1 MDTAACDPRLLKL
14 HPGDNILIAARTLPA
29 GETLVVGGAEVFLK
43 EPLPLGFKVA
53 ARAIA
58 RGEKIIK
65 YTMPVG
71 SATCDIGAGQVV
83 HLHNMKSDY
92 IPTWTREQGS
102 GHDH

>member
-1 MDTAACDPRLLKL
+1 MPTPDPRLLQL
-14 HPGDNILIAARTLPA
+14 HLGDNILICARSLPA
-29 GETLVVGGAEVFLK
+29 GETLTVGEAQVLLK

-53 ARAIA
+53 AHAIKA
-58 RGEKIIK
+58 GEKIIK

-71 SATCDIGAGQVV
+71 SATCDIALGEVV

-102 GHDH
+102 GH